1 MVWTFRKLGQI
12 GQNLQKDD
20 ITAFREINKN
30 RRKQF
35 SLLNDKKL
43 KYRQNALIL
52 INELSHLKV
61 AVKIS
66 SKQFGIH
73 VVMSCLRNHF
83 VHCRQFEKDVN
94 QLYQ

>member
-35 SLLNDKKL
+35 SLLNDKKT
-43 KYRQNALIL
+43 KIL
-52 INELSHLKV
+52 PKRIDFNKRIVPSKSRSKDFEQTVWNTCSDELPPKSLCTLS
-61 AVKIS
+61 AI
-66 SKQFGIH
+66 
-73 VVMSCLRNHF
+73 
-83 VHCRQFEKDVN
+83 
-94 QLYQ
+94 